1 MFRNKVAQDVHETH
15 AGKQVPPKRNP
26 WRVLMAIATSVAAS
40 TVFVGAPTNPVQ
52 AAPQVRTVIVSGD
65 CLSSAATSN
74 WQTATGVAPNS
85 GPPFGA
91 LFSPSD
97 TLRIENQCNG
107 SQSLFIDPSSF
118 GMPTMPALSTTPI
131 FSDNATW
138 TTGVGG
144 TLNHGKYVDLNFSAS
159 TERFVF
165 SQMVTWADNQVAF
178 SGYHGFFAVGD
189 FAVTRGGS
197 SVSQVIGNT
206 TAAISNI
213 TVTFSGLGSGGRV
226 NILNLPPGLVA
237 STCLYPGISCSSP
250 VTISGTPTQ
259 DGTFDV
265 AFTMTD
271 LNQSVAIEKSSSL
284 QIIVGSVITPS
295 TMTISGTAG
304 TAITASTAFTPVN
317 FTGAVTYAVTNGTL
331 PAGLSLST
339 ATGVVSGTPTA
350 ASTDTVTVTA
360 TGATAG
366 SATATITFAFAAAPT
381 VVPSTQ
387 TVSGTTGTAVT
398 ASTAFTP
405 ANFTGSVTYAVTN
418 GTLPAGLSLSST
430 TGVVSG
436 TPTAA
441 STATVTITASGATAG
456 TATATI
462 TFAIAA
468 AATPT
473 PAPAAPTT
481 TVAPAVTTPAV
492 TTPTILPD
500 APQLV
505 TSENQALLESAPGE
519 ATAIVNGK
527 AVAVETIKV
536 EAAATTKELE
546 ATGQNIVN
554 ILSALTPS
562 GSVNPVKLVKTSDG
576 PVLTGLIVN
585 PYDSTEKL
593 DAPVESV
600 TLVKAGESAVL
611 ISALNIT
618 NLPAPVAASGSIE
631 VTRGGVLAARS
642 YGLPSLETGEIVLMS
657 TPRLLQKFTVD
668 KDGSFSGQVALPR
681 DVALGSHTV
690 VMATKNVKVSLGIT
704 LVATKLM
711 FRVKSTIGTR
721 LFEKRAGVKKVG
733 GAVTV
738 TGAGRCKAKL
748 GKITMNKK
756 PGKCFITVKQA
767 AQGSNRALFSR
778 FTVTVVK
785 KLPKVKK
792 W

>member
-1 MFRNKVAQDVHETH
+1 M
-15 AGKQVPPKRNP
+15 
-26 WRVLMAIATSVAAS
+26 
-40 TVFVGAPTNPVQ
+40 
-52 AAPQVRTVIVSGD
+52 
-65 CLSSAATSN
+65 
-74 WQTATGVAPNS
+74 
-85 GPPFGA
+85 
-91 LFSPSD
+91 
-97 TLRIENQCNG
+97 
-107 SQSLFIDPSSF
+107 
-118 GMPTMPALSTTPI
+118 
-131 FSDNATW
+131 
-138 TTGVGG
+138 
-144 TLNHGKYVDLNFSAS
+144 
-159 TERFVF
+159 
-165 SQMVTWADNQVAF
+165 
-178 SGYHGFFAVGD
+178 
-189 FAVTRGGS
+189 
-197 SVSQVIGNT
+197 
-206 TAAISNI
+206 
-213 TVTFSGLGSGGRV
+213 
-226 NILNLPPGLVA
+226 
-237 STCLYPGISCSSP
+237 
-250 VTISGTPTQ
+250 
-259 DGTFDV
+259 
-265 AFTMTD
+265 
-271 LNQSVAIEKSSSL
+271 
-284 QIIVGSVITPS
+284 
-295 TMTISGTAG
+295 
-304 TAITASTAFTPVN
+304 
-317 FTGAVTYAVTNGTL
+317 
-331 PAGLSLST
+331 
-339 ATGVVSGTPTA
+339 
-350 ASTDTVTVTA
+350 
-360 TGATAG
+360 
-366 SATATITFAFAAAPT
+366 
-381 VVPSTQ
+381 
-387 TVSGTTGTAVT
+387 
-398 ASTAFTP
+398 
-405 ANFTGSVTYAVTN
+405 
-418 GTLPAGLSLSST
+418 SST

-456 TATATI
+456 TATTTI
-462 TFAIAA
+462 TFAIVSAPVVA
-468 AATPT
+468 PT
-473 PAPAAPTT
+473 TTTAPPTTTAPAAPTT
-481 TVAPAVTTPAV
+481 TVAPAVTTP
-492 TTPTILPD
+492 TTLPD

-519 ATAIVNGK
+519 ATVIVNGK

-546 ATGQNIVN
+546 ATGQSIVN
-554 ILSALTPS
+554 ILNDLTPS

-711 FRVKSTIGTR
+711 FRIKSTIGTR

-767 AQGSNRALFSR
+767 AQGSNRAIFSR

-785 KLPKVKK
+785 KLPKAKK
-792 W
+792 R